1 MTKNTTIRPCKKD
14 ENFSEISKLYLKT
27 WKSAYKD
34 LLPQKLLVQLNE
46 KTWSPQKRW
55 QNTLIAENSSNRIIG
70 VCSFV
75 PTRSDMFSNFGEIYS
90 IYIDSA
96 YQHMGTGSQLLKQ
109 ALDKLKQNG
118 YHSVFL
124 WVLYNNIPAIRFYR
138 KMGFKTIGK
147 TRIDKSKL
155 GEIKESAMS
164 IYLK

>member
-1 MTKNTTIRPCKKD
+1 MTKSTIIRSCKKD

-34 LLPQKLLVQLNE
+34 LLPQKLLSQLNE

-55 QNTLIAENSSNRIIG
+55 QNTLIAENSSNKIIG
-70 VCSFV
+70 VCSFG

-90 IYIDSA
+90 IYIDSE
-96 YQHMGTGSQLLKQ
+96 YQHIGIGSQLLKQ
-109 ALDKLKQNG
+109 ALDKLIQGG

-124 WVLYNNIPAIRFYR
+124 WVIYNNMPAIKFYK

-155 GEIKESAMS
+155 GETKERAMS